1 MHMRMMKLCKVMLIG
16 LAAGMA
22 VGAAGI
28 CYIKSHKKGLKRSVG
43 KALRSVGDLV
53 DQMGDMF

>member
-1 MHMRMMKLCKVMLIG
+1 MSGRIMKFCKAMLIG

-28 CYIKSHKKGLKRSVG
+28 CYLKSHKKGFKRSVG

-53 DQMGDMF
+53 DQMGEMF